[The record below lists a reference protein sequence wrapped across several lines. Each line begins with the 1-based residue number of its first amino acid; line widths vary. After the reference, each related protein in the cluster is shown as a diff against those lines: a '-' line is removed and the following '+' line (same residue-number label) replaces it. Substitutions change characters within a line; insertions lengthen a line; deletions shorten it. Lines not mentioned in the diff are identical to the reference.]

1 MLPTKN
7 FQSFSTMQHNTFEGS
22 IDGLDIQFQF
32 NRLKFRQTEQVLGLI
47 EDFKD
52 LGDTKKQIAALRQ
65 AVSICVAGWS
75 LEKPIDS
82 WDGEIEVADAVK
94 LVARCLQGNSA
105 SEGDRKK

>member
-1 MLPTKN
+1 
-7 FQSFSTMQHNTFEGS
+7 MQHNTFDGS
-22 IDGLDIQFQF
+22 IDGLEIQFKF
-32 NRLKFRQTEQVLGLI
+32 NRLRFKQTEQVLELI
-47 EDFKD
+47 EDFKE

-75 LEKPIDS
+75 LEKSIDS
-82 WDGEIEVADAVK
+82 WDEEIEVAHAVK